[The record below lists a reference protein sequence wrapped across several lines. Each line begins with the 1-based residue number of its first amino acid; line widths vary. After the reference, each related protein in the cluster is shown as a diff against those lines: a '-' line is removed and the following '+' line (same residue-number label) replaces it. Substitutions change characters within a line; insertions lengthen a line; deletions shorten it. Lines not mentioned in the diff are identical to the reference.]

1 VRLFWYLYF
10 SSPLYISLN
19 KKAKLNN

>member
-10 SSPLYISLN
+10 TSPLYISLN